1 MITFKNMEL
10 QPVSNFLQSLKLAN
24 KTSRARTRLV
34 TKISE
39 KLENLVS
46 DQKELLEKYGQRDNE
61 GNLIRDGNNAYL
73 WNPDDSVEA
82 NKASIELNNEE
93 VSIDLSEYKAAMK
106 ILTTALDS
114 YSMELSEVDANI
126 YNLLMDKLEEETK

>member
-10 QPVSNFLQSLKLAN
+10 QPVINFLQSLKLAN

-34 TKISE
+34 TKLSE

-106 ILTTALDS
+106 ILTTALDN